1 MGLGGNFMRVKD
13 FMQKKVISVPS
24 NTSLYDARK
33 IMVENKIKRLPIV
46 DNGKLVGIT
55 SLNKI
60 REATPTSAT
69 SLSIHE
75 LHYLISKMTVKDIM
89 HKDVITCHPD
99 DPVEEVALIMH
110 TRQIGGLP
118 VLDDRG
124 ELVGYISSND
134 LFKVVVIMMGLDRPV
149 SRITFEFPIKDVSS
163 QLDKLVKI
171 FDNHKLCI
179 RSIVRFDIDSETTQV
194 VVRVETADI
203 NGAVKEALEKGY
215 KVVSYLTGKK
225 EVTL

>member
-1 MGLGGNFMRVKD
+1 MRVKD
-13 FMQKKVISVPS
+13 FMRTKIISVPS

-60 REATPTSAT
+60 REASPSGAT
-69 SLSIHE
+69 TLSVHE

-89 HKDVITCHPD
+89 HTDVITCHPD
-99 DPVEEVALIMH
+99 DPVEEVAMIMH
-110 TRQIGGLP
+110 TRQIGGMP
-118 VLDDRG
+118 VLDDKG

-134 LFKVVVIMMGLDRPV
+134 LFKLVVIMLGLDRPV
-149 SRITFEFPIKDVSS
+149 SRITIEFLKSEVCSKLDGLIAL
-163 QLDKLVKI
+163 LDK
-171 FDNHKLCI
+171 HKLCI
-179 RSIVRFDIDSETTQV
+179 RSLTRFDQNDTITHVIIRVEAAEIDSF
-194 VVRVETADI
+194 VE
-203 NGAVKEALEKGY
+203 EAIKSGY

-225 EVTL
+225 EVKK